1 MTSKKKITLSFSKEK
16 GRPGETVYI
25 SRRHAEDEMGY
36 SDDEVEITA
45 NRDGTVF
52 FSSGEAENFVY
63 FYPEQRSHLDEAL
76 SHYSPAWKKAM
87 EEYTRFVDGEV
98 KDGSAKPLSGE
109 EMILLFSVF
118 DWLNKNFYKPA
129 KRPEK
134 YAG

>member
-1 MTSKKKITLSFSKEK
+1 MPSKKKVTTSLSNKK
-16 GRPGETVYI
+16 GLAGERIFV
-25 SRRHAEDEMGY
+25 SRRREERGAEN
-36 SDDEVEITA
+36 EVEITN

-52 FSSGEAENFVY
+52 FSTDASENFVY

-76 SHYSPAWKKAM
+76 SHYNSTWKKAM

-109 EMILLFSVF
+109 EMMLLFSVF

-129 KRPEK
+129 KRSGK